1 MSYMFAKCHKL
12 KEIKGIN
19 KFNIIKVANK
29 KGIFDFCYEL
39 KINKNLSKIN
49 SDNFMINNN
58 TTEIINKLKEEKE
71 KLQKEIDNMF
81 AINFESTNQNI
92 KCPMVCKKT
101 DNFKTLE
108 EKLYRDYPELKNKNL
123 VFMAN
128 GNVINR
134 DETLDNNGIKSG
146 NAILICEND

>member
-1 MSYMFAKCHKL
+1 MT
-12 KEIKGIN
+12 N
-19 KFNIIKVANK
+19 KN
-29 KGIFDFCYEL
+29 GIFDECNEL
-39 KINKNLSKIN
+39 ELIKMLSKFN
-49 SDNFMINNN
+49 VNNMN
-58 TTEIINKLKEEKE
+58 ISNGSTAKIRELIEEKE

-101 DNFKTLE
+101 DNFNTLE
-108 EKLYRDYPELKNKNL
+108 EKLYRDYPQLKNKNL

-128 GNVINR
+128 GSVINR

-146 NAILICEND
+146 NAILIYEND